1 MPMIVEENEEL
12 ENGIAERVE
21 GGTDNTPNDGSGAS
35 TAAVPAADD
44 AFAMIVH
51 NQGTS
56 NVAMVSEHISSFEG
70 TEICVQPVKEES
82 TSEGGSAIGQD
93 TQRGGYSLRPKT
105 EFVLPSFRGI
115 RTSSLTLPSH
125 SLLPKKASQDYPS
138 FRLAAKARKTC
149 AERVEGFRTLNKI
162 ARPCMTMWSAR
173 TDLLEAM
180 RVQRRGFAVRIN

>member
-1 MPMIVEENEEL
+1 M
-12 ENGIAERVE
+12 
-21 GGTDNTPNDGSGAS
+21 S
-35 TAAVPAADD
+35 
-44 AFAMIVH
+44 
-51 NQGTS
+51 QGNKITCNS
-56 NVAMVSEHISSFEG
+56 FDVSFS
-70 TEICVQPVKEES
+70 K

-149 AERVEGFRTLNKI
+149 AERVESFRTLNKI
-162 ARPCMTMWSAR
+162 ARPDMTMCSAR
-173 TDLLEAM
+173 TDLLVSYNAPFSTFLKNLTEYSWCFLFFF
-180 RVQRRGFAVRIN
+180 RGRKRCECSGEDSLCGLIDATKYLSKRFSLTGCNISGSKSEVLV